1 MRSAIRSLRSRV
13 VRIPMPGKRSWR
25 RKPVRPMCTFRFAAE
40 IPIYVALLE
49 CLLPW
54 RRPTK
59 PGPAGERAY
68 DNPCRQELSAAPL
81 SLCGGRHAR
90 RGLRRANHASLRIEK
105 NRDNATASQAMR
117 SMTPWIARRTP
128 PSV

>member
-1 MRSAIRSLRSRV
+1 
-13 VRIPMPGKRSWR
+13 
-25 RKPVRPMCTFRFAAE
+25 MCTFRFAAE
-40 IPIYVALLE
+40 IPIYIALLE

-68 DNPCRQELSAAPL
+68 DNLPPRTLCRTLVLVRWKDMPAAD
-81 SLCGGRHAR
+81 SD
-90 RGLRRANHASLRIEK
+90 GLTTFPEDRK